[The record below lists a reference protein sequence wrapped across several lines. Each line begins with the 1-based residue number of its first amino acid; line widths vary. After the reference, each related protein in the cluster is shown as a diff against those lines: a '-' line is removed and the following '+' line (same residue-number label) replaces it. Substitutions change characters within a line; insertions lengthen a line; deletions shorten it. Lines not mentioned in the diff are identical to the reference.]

1 MSCFTLPIFYDIMWF
16 SHVEHFA
23 IILSAIRDYKTGEN
37 DISILIVEKVVAQII
52 DCVNS
57 QFTTQDI
64 FDEIIEV
71 FNFYNDF
78 ITQKKIKMQLI
89 PDEMGELVE
98 VYINEVIK
106 ECWTD

>member
-1 MSCFTLPIFYDIMWF
+1 MSCFTLPIFYDIMLL
-16 SHVEHFA
+16 SDEEDFA

-98 VYINEVIK
+98 VYINEVIE

>member
-1 MSCFTLPIFYDIMWF
+1 MSCFTLPIFYDIMLL
-16 SHVEHFA
+16 SDEEHFA

-37 DISILIVEKVVAQII
+37 DISILKVVAQII

-78 ITQKKIKMQLI
+78 ITQKKIEMQLI

>member
-1 MSCFTLPIFYDIMWF
+1 MLLSDE
-16 SHVEHFA
+16 EHFA

-78 ITQKKIKMQLI
+78 IRQKKIKMELV
-89 PDEMGELVE
+89 PGGMGELVW
-98 VYINEVIK
+98 I
-106 ECWTD
+106 

>member
-1 MSCFTLPIFYDIMWF
+1 MSCFTLPIFYDIMLL
-16 SHVEHFA
+16 SDEEHFA

-57 QFTTQDI
+57 QFTTQDVL
-64 FDEIIEV
+64 DEIIEV
-71 FNFYNDF
+71 FGFYNDF